1 MVRLTLSRIKKTTD
15 DMNIS
20 TSIRAVCALAS
31 LGVMLLAAAGCS
43 QEDKEK
49 AKAGANNAID
59 HTSDALNTA
68 ADKVK
73 EAAKDAGPKIKDGAQ
88 KVGEAITN
96 GAAKAWDATKTE
108 AHKASDAIK
117 AKTVS
122 GTNVNA
128 SEARSQSAVTTNDVQ
143 KE

>member
-1 MVRLTLSRIKKTTD
+1 
-15 DMNIS
+15 MNILI
-20 TSIRAVCALAS
+20 SIRAVSALAS
-31 LGVMLLAAAGCS
+31 VGVMLLAAAGCS

-49 AKAGANNAID
+49 AKAGASNAID
-59 HTSDALNTA
+59 QTSDALNTA

-73 EAAKDAGPKIKDGAQ
+73 EAARDAGPKIKDGAQ

-96 GAAKAWDATKTE
+96 GTAKAWDATKTE
-108 AHKASDAIK
+108 AQKASDAIK
-117 AKTVS
+117 AKTGS

-128 SEARSQSAVTTNDVQ
+128 PEARSQSAATTNDLR